1 MIWSFI
7 LQCLFNVHMET
18 KILEDIN
25 VILTGNLTNATRF
38 KFQLYKFKANDHW
51 LLVLGQLHPRKIA
64 PQP

>member
-1 MIWSFI
+1 
-7 LQCLFNVHMET
+7 MET

-38 KFQLYKFKANDHW
+38 KFQLYKFKANNHW